1 MMRYLTQRLLTA
13 VPTLLI
19 IATLAFAL
27 LHATPGGPFDSAK
40 RIPPE
45 IERSIEAQYHLDEPL
60 WRQYLRYMG
69 NLARG
74 DLGPSY
80 QYRDTSVNELIRQGL
95 PVDATIGTCALLLA
109 LLIGTLFGLIAALRR
124 DTTWDYVPMLFASLG
139 IALPVFVVGPL
150 LILVF
155 AVTLHWLPSGD
166 WRSGSVR
173 YLMLPVIAL
182 ALPYMAYMARMVRG
196 AALEVLTSPFI
207 RTARAKG
214 LPLRTV
220 ILRHALRPILTPARV
235 LPRPGLRG
243 RAHGLDHHRVRVR
256 SARHRALLPHRSDQS
271 RLHPGD
277 WHHRALW
284 RADHRLQ
291 PARRSLLCMD
301 RSPSAIGLVNGAAVG
316 KLEGESPWRRAW
328 LRLRRRPAALV
339 ALAVLGAVALL
350 CLLVP
355 LLSPF
360 NYATPD
366 WNALYESP
374 GWPHLF
380 GTDDSAA
387 ICWCASCGAAACRC

>member
-1 MMRYLTQRLLTA
+1 MMRFLAQRLLTA
-13 VPTLLI
+13 VPTLII

-69 NLARG
+69 SLARG

-80 QYRDTSVNELIRQGL
+80 QYRDTSVNELIRQGF

-173 YLMLPVIAL
+173 YLILPVIAL
-182 ALPYMAYMARMVRG
+182 ALPYMAYVARMVRG
-196 AALEVLTSPFI
+196 AALEVLTSPFV

-220 ILRHALRPILTPARV
+220 ILRHALRPILTPVVSFIGPAFAGV
-235 LPRPGLRG
+235 LTGSIIIESVFGLPGIG
-243 RAHGLDHHRVRVR
+243 RYFLTGAINRDYTLVVGITVLYGALIIVCNLLADLCYAWIDPRVR
-256 SARHRALLPHRSDQS
+256 
-271 RLHPGD
+271 
-277 WHHRALW
+277 
-284 RADHRLQ
+284 
-291 PARRSLLCMD
+291 
-301 RSPSAIGLVNGAAVG
+301 
-316 KLEGESPWRRAW
+316 
-328 LRLRRRPAALV
+328 
-339 ALAVLGAVALL
+339 LG
-350 CLLVP
+350 
-355 LLSPF
+355 S
-360 NYATPD
+360 
-366 WNALYESP
+366 
-374 GWPHLF
+374 
-380 GTDDSAA
+380 
-387 ICWCASCGAAACRC
+387 